1 MRQILAC
8 IALAVAI
15 TSCNNNN
22 ETTSTTKEDFLSANL
37 DTTVKPSE
45 DFFLYANGS
54 WIKKNP
60 VPGDESAW
68 GVGDLVQEDIYKRL
82 RKINEDAAAKKNT
95 DNSIEQK
102 IADFWYTAMDSATIE
117 KQGLQPLQ
125 QDLDAINNMTTG

>member
-1 MRQILAC
+1 
-8 IALAVAI
+8 
-15 TSCNNNN
+15 
-22 ETTSTTKEDFLSANL
+22 
-37 DTTVKPSE
+37 
-45 DFFLYANGS
+45 
-54 WIKKNP
+54 

-82 RKINEDAAAKKNT
+82 RKINEDAAAKKNA

-125 QDLDAINNMTTG
+125 ADS

>member
-1 MRQILAC
+1 MMRQMLAC
-8 IALAVAI
+8 IFLAAI
-15 TSCNNNN
+15 LASCNNNS
-22 ETTSTTKEDFLSANL
+22 ETASVKQDILFANL

-45 DFFLYANGS
+45 DFFEYANGG

-82 RKINEDAAAKKNT
+82 KKINEDAAAKKNA

-102 IADFWYTAMDSATIE
+102 IAD
-117 KQGLQPLQ
+117 
-125 QDLDAINNMTTG
+125 